1 MSEEPPGS
9 GAQYVFGVASQRHYS
24 RANFARN
31 LKALLGA
38 HGLTGK
44 EASALTG
51 ISANTISGW
60 LTGQRDPSLPS
71 MEKIASFFE
80 VDAFKLLGQFTGSF
94 LFEELANVERWM
106 RVEDKLA
113 GAEKSEVVPIKKKR
127 KTS

>member
-1 MSEEPPGS
+1 MSEQPPGS
-9 GAQYVFGVASQRHYS
+9 GAQFVFGVASQRNYS
-24 RANFARN
+24 RENFARN

-44 EASALTG
+44 DASALTG

-71 MEKIASFFE
+71 MEKIAGFFE

-94 LFEELANVERWM
+94 LMEEVAEVDRWM
-106 RVEDKLA
+106 RIEDKLSTV
-113 GAEKSEVVPIKKKR
+113 GGEVVPIEKKR
-127 KTS
+127 NTS